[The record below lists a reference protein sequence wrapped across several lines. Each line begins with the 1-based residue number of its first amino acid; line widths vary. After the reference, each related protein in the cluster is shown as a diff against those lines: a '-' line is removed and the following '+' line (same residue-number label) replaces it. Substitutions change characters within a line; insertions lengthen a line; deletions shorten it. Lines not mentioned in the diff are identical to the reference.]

1 MSKIT
6 ISTFQLFEMFPTA
19 DLSDAGLANA
29 DLTRLND
36 PDELGVLRMLAAWP
50 RLVEGAAFAHEP
62 HRIAF
67 YLYELA
73 SQFHA
78 LWNKG
83 NDATELRFLQA
94 ADQSVS
100 CARLALVRG
109 VGLVIASGLTVFGV
123 EPLEEM
129 R

>member
-1 MSKIT
+1 M
-6 ISTFQLFEMFPTA
+6 
-19 DLSDAGLANA
+19 
-29 DLTRLND
+29 TRAYTLKKRA
-36 PDELGVLRMLAAWP
+36 ERQAETRQRIVEAA
-50 RLVEGAAFAHEP
+50 AQAHEP
-62 HRIAF
+62 HRIAY
-67 YLYELA
+67 YLYDLA

-94 ADQSVS
+94 DDQAVS